1 MAELGPSGSSVLR
14 AEVEAGEDATVLR
27 LWGEMDISS
36 VGAVRPV
43 IDEALAGAPD
53 SLVVDLSGLT
63 FMDSSGIALL
73 LSVAERV
80 ERMRLRHPSDS
91 ICRLIE
97 LTGLEDALPVD
108 D

>member
-1 MAELGPSGSSVLR
+1 MLR
-14 AEVEAGEDATVLR
+14 AEVDTGNGAMVLR
-27 LWGEMDISS
+27 LSGEMDISS
-36 VGAVRPV
+36 VGAARPA
-43 IDEALAGAPD
+43 IDEALSGAPD
-53 SLVVDLSGLT
+53 VLVVDLSGLT

-80 ERMRLRHPSDS
+80 ERVRLRHPSES

-108 D
+108 E